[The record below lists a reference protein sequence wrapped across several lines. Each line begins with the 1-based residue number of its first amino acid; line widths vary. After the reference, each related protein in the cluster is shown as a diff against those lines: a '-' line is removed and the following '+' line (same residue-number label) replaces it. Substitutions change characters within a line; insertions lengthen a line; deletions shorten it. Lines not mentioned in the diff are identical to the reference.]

1 MCNLFVLDR
10 RVITVII
17 MTNRYFTISNILL
30 ITIAVYFSVSG
41 FYKVATY
48 RLDPVPTSRVA
59 GDRQLSS
66 VEDETSHPLSYYQ
79 PIVERNLFNTNK
91 EADSKPVSIK
101 VEALKPTKLNLKL
114 WGTVSGLGGQT
125 YAVIEEAKSRQQNL
139 YKVGDTVQ
147 NASVKMVFREK
158 VILSVNGQDEVLE
171 IEELRGRAGGKR
183 PPQTA
188 TKSRRQNIT
197 LKRSQIE
204 NSVKNVNELMKQ
216 VKIRPHTENGQAAGL
231 MLSSIQRGSIFR
243 RMGLRSGDVITG
255 VNGSSLVSVDDAL
268 KIYENMKSSSNM
280 SIEIK
285 RRGRNRTIDYNIE

>member
-1 MCNLFVLDR
+1 MDVNGYE
-10 RVITVII
+10 II
-17 MTNRYFTISNILL
+17 IILTMTNRYFTISNIVL
-30 ITIAVYFSVSG
+30 ITIAVYLSISG

-48 RLDPVPTSRVA
+48 RLDPAPPPRVA
-59 GDRQLSS
+59 GDRQISS
-66 VEDETSHPLSYYQ
+66 GENETSHPLSYYQ

-91 EADSKPVSIK
+91 DAGSKPVSIK
-101 VEALKPTKLNLKL
+101 VETLKPTELKLKL

-139 YKVGDTVQ
+139 YKVGDAVQ
-147 NASVKMVFREK
+147 TATVKMVFREK
-158 VILSVNGQDEVLE
+158 VILSVNGEDEVLE
-171 IEELRGRAGGKR
+171 IEETQGRAGGR
-183 PPQTA
+183 MPPQTP
-188 TKSRRQNIT
+188 TKSRRQKIT

-204 NSVKNVNELMKQ
+204 SSVKNVNELMKQ

-231 MLSSIQRGSIFR
+231 MLSSIQRNSIFR

-255 VNGSSLVSVDDAL
+255 VNGNSLVSVDDAL

>member
-1 MCNLFVLDR
+1 MNGYKIIA
-10 RVITVII
+10 VIT
-17 MTNRYFTISNILL
+17 MTNRYFTISNIVL
-30 ITIAVYFSVSG
+30 ITIAVYFSISG

-48 RLDPVPTSRVA
+48 RLDPVPPSRVA
-59 GDRQLSS
+59 GDRQISS
-66 VEDETSHPLSYYQ
+66 VEDEPSQPLSYYQ

-91 EADSKPVSIK
+91 DAGSKPVSIK
-101 VEALKPTKLNLKL
+101 VETLKQTELKLKL

-139 YKVGDTVQ
+139 YKVGDAVQ
-147 NASVKMVFREK
+147 NATVKMVFREK

-171 IEELRGRAGGKR
+171 IEEIRGRASGRR

-188 TKSRRQNIT
+188 TNSRRQKIT

-204 NSVKNVNELMKQ
+204 SSVKNVNELMKQ

-231 MLSSIQRGSIFR
+231 MLSSIQRNSIFR

>member
-1 MCNLFVLDR
+1 VNGYKIIA
-10 RVITVII
+10 VIT
-17 MTNRYFTISNILL
+17 MTNRYFTISNIVL
-30 ITIAVYFSVSG
+30 ITIAVYFSISG
-41 FYKVATY
+41 FYKIATY
-48 RLDPVPTSRVA
+48 RLDPLPPSRVA
-59 GDRQLSS
+59 GDRQISS
-66 VEDETSHPLSYYQ
+66 VEDEPSYPLSYYQ
-79 PIVERNLFNTNK
+79 PIVKRNLFNTNK
-91 EADSKPVSIK
+91 DAGSKPVSIK
-101 VEALKPTKLNLKL
+101 VETLKQTELKLKL

-139 YKVGDTVQ
+139 YKVGDAVQ
-147 NASVKMVFREK
+147 NATVKMVFREK

-171 IEELRGRAGGKR
+171 IEEIRGRASGRR

-188 TKSRRQNIT
+188 TNSRRQKIT

-204 NSVKNVNELMKQ
+204 SSVKNVNELMKQ

-231 MLSSIQRGSIFR
+231 MLSSIQRNSIFR

>member
-1 MCNLFVLDR
+1 
-10 RVITVII
+10 
-17 MTNRYFTISNILL
+17 MTNRYFTISNIVL
-30 ITIAVYFSVSG
+30 ITIAVYLSISG

-48 RLDPVPTSRVA
+48 RLDPAPPPRVA
-59 GDRQLSS
+59 GDRQISS
-66 VEDETSHPLSYYQ
+66 GENETSHPLSYYQ

-91 EADSKPVSIK
+91 DAGSKPVSIK
-101 VEALKPTKLNLKL
+101 VETLKQTELKLKL

-139 YKVGDTVQ
+139 YKVGDAVQ
-147 NASVKMVFREK
+147 TATVKMVFREK
-158 VILSVNGQDEVLE
+158 VILSVNGKDEVLE
-171 IEELRGRAGGKR
+171 IEEIHGRASGR
-183 PPQTA
+183 MPLQTP
-188 TKSRRQNIT
+188 TKSRRQKIT

-204 NSVKNVNELMKQ
+204 SSVKNVNELMKQ

-255 VNGSSLVSVDDAL
+255 VNGSNLVSVDDAL
-268 KIYENMKSSSNM
+268 KLYENMKSSSNM

>member
-1 MCNLFVLDR
+1 
-10 RVITVII
+10 
-17 MTNRYFTISNILL
+17 MTSRYFTISNILL

-41 FYKVATY
+41 FYEVATY
-48 RLDPVPTSRVA
+48 RLDPVPISRVSD
-59 GDRQLSS
+59 DRQLSS
-66 VEDETSHPLSYYQ
+66 VEDETFHPLSYYQ

-101 VEALKPTKLNLKL
+101 VEALKPTELNLKL

-147 NASVKMVFREK
+147 NAAVKMVFREK

-183 PPQTA
+183 PPQTV

-243 RMGLRSGDVITG
+243 KMGLRSGDVITG
-255 VNGSSLVSVDDAL
+255 VNGNSLVSVDDAL
-268 KIYENMKSSSNM
+268 KLYENMKSSSNM

>member
-1 MCNLFVLDR
+1 
-10 RVITVII
+10 
-17 MTNRYFTISNILL
+17 MTNRYFTISNIVL
-30 ITIAVYFSVSG
+30 ITIAVYLSISG

-48 RLDPVPTSRVA
+48 RLDPAPPPKVA
-59 GDRQLSS
+59 GDRQISS
-66 VEDETSHPLSYYQ
+66 GENEISHPLSYYQ

-91 EADSKPVSIK
+91 DAGSKPVSIK
-101 VEALKPTKLNLKL
+101 VETLKPTELKLKL

-139 YKVGDTVQ
+139 YKVGDAVQ
-147 NASVKMVFREK
+147 NATVKMVFREK

-171 IEELRGRAGGKR
+171 IEETQGRAGGR
-183 PPQTA
+183 MPPRVA
-188 TKSRRQNIT
+188 TKSRRQKIT

-204 NSVKNVNELMKQ
+204 SSVENVNELMKQ

-231 MLSSIQRGSIFR
+231 MLSSIKRGSIFR

-255 VNGSSLVSVDDAL
+255 VNGSNLVSVDDAL
-268 KIYENMKSSSNM
+268 KLYENMKSSSNM

>member
-1 MCNLFVLDR
+1 VNGYK
-10 RVITVII
+10 IIAVII
-17 MTNRYFTISNILL
+17 MTNRYFTISNIVL
-30 ITIAVYFSVSG
+30 ITIAVYFSISG
-41 FYKVATY
+41 FYKIATY
-48 RLDPVPTSRVA
+48 RLDPAPPPRVA
-59 GDRQLSS
+59 GDRQISS

-91 EADSKPVSIK
+91 DAGSKPVSIK
-101 VEALKPTKLNLKL
+101 VETLKQTELKLKL

-139 YKVGDTVQ
+139 YKVGDAVQ
-147 NASVKMVFREK
+147 NATVKMVFREK

-171 IEELRGRAGGKR
+171 IEEIRGRASGR
-183 PPQTA
+183 MPPQTA
-188 TKSRRQNIT
+188 TKSRRQKIT

-204 NSVKNVNELMKQ
+204 SSVKNVNELMKQ

>member
-1 MCNLFVLDR
+1 
-10 RVITVII
+10 
-17 MTNRYFTISNILL
+17 MTSRYFTISNIVL
-30 ITIAVYFSVSG
+30 ITIAVYFSISG

-48 RLDPVPTSRVA
+48 RLDPVPPPMVA
-59 GDRQLSS
+59 GDRQISS
-66 VEDETSHPLSYYQ
+66 VEDEISHPSSYYK

-91 EADSKPVSIK
+91 DADSKPVSIK
-101 VEALKPTKLNLKL
+101 TETLKQTELKLKL

-139 YKVGDTVQ
+139 YKVGDAVQ
-147 NASVKMVFREK
+147 NATVKMVFREK

-171 IEELRGRAGGKR
+171 IEEIRGLASGRM

-188 TKSRRQNIT
+188 TKSRRQKIT

-204 NSVKNVNELMKQ
+204 SSVKNVNELMKQ

-255 VNGSSLVSVDDAL
+255 VNGNSLVSVDDAL
-268 KIYENMKSSSNM
+268 KLYENMKSSSNM

-285 RRGRNRTIDYNIE
+285 RRGRTRTIDYNIE

>member
-1 MCNLFVLDR
+1 
-10 RVITVII
+10 
-17 MTNRYFTISNILL
+17 MTNRYFTISNIVL
-30 ITIAVYFSVSG
+30 ITIAVYLSISG

-48 RLDPVPTSRVA
+48 RLDPAPPPRVA
-59 GDRQLSS
+59 GDRHISS
-66 VEDETSHPLSYYQ
+66 GENETSHPLSYYQ

-91 EADSKPVSIK
+91 DAGSKPVSIK
-101 VEALKPTKLNLKL
+101 VETLKQTELKLKL

-139 YKVGDTVQ
+139 YKVGDAVQ
-147 NASVKMVFREK
+147 NATVKMVFREK

-171 IEELRGRAGGKR
+171 IEETQGRASGR
-183 PPQTA
+183 MPPRVA
-188 TKSRRQNIT
+188 TKSRRQKIT

-204 NSVKNVNELMKQ
+204 SSVENVNELMKQ

-255 VNGSSLVSVDDAL
+255 VNGSNLVSVDDAL
-268 KIYENMKSSSNM
+268 KLYENMKSSSNM

>member
-1 MCNLFVLDR
+1 
-10 RVITVII
+10 
-17 MTNRYFTISNILL
+17 MTNRYFTISNIVL
-30 ITIAVYFSVSG
+30 ITIAVYLSISG

-48 RLDPVPTSRVA
+48 RLDPAPPPRVA
-59 GDRQLSS
+59 GDRQISS
-66 VEDETSHPLSYYQ
+66 GENEISHPLSYYQ

-91 EADSKPVSIK
+91 DAGSKPVSIK
-101 VEALKPTKLNLKL
+101 VETLKQTELKLKL

-139 YKVGDTVQ
+139 YKVGDAVQ
-147 NASVKMVFREK
+147 TATVKMVFREK
-158 VILSVNGQDEVLE
+158 VILSVNGKDEVLE
-171 IEELRGRAGGKR
+171 IEEIHGRASGR
-183 PPQTA
+183 MPLQTP
-188 TKSRRQNIT
+188 TKSRRQKIT

-204 NSVKNVNELMKQ
+204 SSVKNVNELMKQ

-255 VNGSSLVSVDDAL
+255 VNGSNLVSVDDAL
-268 KIYENMKSSSNM
+268 KLYENMKSSSNM

>member
-1 MCNLFVLDR
+1 
-10 RVITVII
+10 
-17 MTNRYFTISNILL
+17 MTSKYFTISNVVL
-30 ITIAVYFSVSG
+30 ITIAVYFSISG

-48 RLDPVPTSRVA
+48 RLDPVPPPMVA
-59 GDRQLSS
+59 GDRQISS
-66 VEDETSHPLSYYQ
+66 VEDEISHPSSYYQ

-91 EADSKPVSIK
+91 DADSKPVSIK
-101 VEALKPTKLNLKL
+101 TETLKQTELKLKL

-139 YKVGDTVQ
+139 YKVGDAVQ
-147 NASVKMVFREK
+147 NATVKMVFREK

-171 IEELRGRAGGKR
+171 IEEIRGRASGR
-183 PPQTA
+183 MPPQTV
-188 TKSRRQNIT
+188 TKSRRQKIT

-204 NSVKNVNELMKQ
+204 SSVKNVNELMKQ

-255 VNGSSLVSVDDAL
+255 VNGNSLVSVDDAL

>member
-1 MCNLFVLDR
+1 
-10 RVITVII
+10 

-30 ITIAVYFSVSG
+30 ITIAVYFSISG

-48 RLDPVPTSRVA
+48 SLDPVPPPRVA
-59 GDRQLSS
+59 DDRQISS
-66 VEDETSHPLSYYQ
+66 VKNEISHPLSYYQ

-91 EADSKPVSIK
+91 DADSKPVSIK
-101 VEALKPTKLNLKL
+101 IETLKPTELKLKL

-139 YKVGDTVQ
+139 YKVGDAVQ
-147 NASVKMVFREK
+147 NATVKMVFREK

-171 IEELRGRAGGKR
+171 IEEIRGRSTGRRA
-183 PPQTA
+183 PLTA
-188 TKSRRQNIT
+188 AKSRRQSIT

-255 VNGSSLVSVDDAL
+255 VNGSNLVSVDDAL
-268 KIYENMKSSSNM
+268 KLYENMKSSSNM